1 MQNLKMIF
9 FDQVPY
15 CDFYGNG
22 DSAYVELPDG
32 KTMLI
37 DISRKEPGLAITDK
51 LIKMGVR
58 QIDFFIAS
66 HFHSD
71 HTEGFCELANRIPVK
86 CVIMSG
92 YGRKSIEADGTFL
105 EAIQRHQIPVKEMR
119 MGDRLNIGEAELQ
132 FLFPPRDVPEISSE
146 KSYVEQETNSNIYSM
161 VFRIS
166 YKKFSALFAGDI
178 YEQSEKQLIY
188 EVGNCLRS
196 TVLKIPHH
204 GNDTSTSQAFLDTV
218 KPQLAVTMCRNCEWP
233 VQQRLSNSHIVLYAP
248 FCDGQISLKT
258 DGDFLK
264 VSCDKGDSQ
273 LIL

>member
-9 FDQVPY
+9 FNQVPY

-22 DSAYVELPDG
+22 DSAFVELPDG
-32 KTMLI
+32 KTILI
-37 DISRKEPGLAITDK
+37 DSSKKEPGSDITDK

-58 QIDFFIAS
+58 QIDFFIAT
-66 HFHSD
+66 HLHSD
-71 HTEGFCELANRIPVK
+71 HTEGFCEVANRILVK

-92 YGRKSIEADGTFL
+92 YGKKSIESDVTFL
-105 EAIQRHQIPVKEMR
+105 EAVQQYRIPVKKMR
-119 MGDRLNIGEAELQ
+119 MGDRMNIGKVELQ
-132 FLFPPRDVPEISSE
+132 FLFPPRDVPEISSD
-146 KSYVEQETNSNIYSM
+146 KSYVEQETNSNLYSM

-166 YKKFSALFAGDI
+166 YKKFSVLFTGDI

-188 EVGNCLRS
+188 EEGNCLRS

-218 KPQLAVTMCRNCEWP
+218 KPQLAVTMCRNCEWT

-248 FCDGQISLKT
+248 FCDGQICMTT
-258 DGDFLK
+258 DGNFLK

-273 LIL
+273 LTL